1 MEILN
6 WLQQLGQWSLHPNS
20 SCLLCIR
27 HVCEDLFVHGERV
40 LRAEALNMRLTEYV
54 NTKWE
59 EMIRDWR
66 AVMYAKTEHDYA
78 VAWSN
83 FKPGNQ
89 GSFVN
94 ISMNHDIWL
103 SRHKS
108 SSVHS
113 YQHSVENERTLTQHR
128 HRGML
133 FASVNGFISQF
144 ALDKVQEHM
153 ALFNL
158 TARSSLPVLF
168 GSLWDCLVPTSSR
181 KDCGRVR
188 ASPLTISMP
197 TGISDV

>member
-1 MEILN
+1 M
-6 WLQQLGQWSLHPNS
+6 G
-20 SCLLCIR
+20 SCE
-27 HVCEDLFVHGERV
+27 VF
-40 LRAEALNMRLTEYV
+40 RAEVLNMRLQGQRLMDYV

-59 EMIRDWR
+59 EMIHDWR
-66 AVMYAKTEHDYA
+66 AVILKE
-78 VAWSN
+78 
-83 FKPGNQ
+83 Q
-89 GSFVN
+89 QC
-94 ISMNHDIWL
+94 
-103 SRHKS
+103 
-108 SSVHS
+108 S
-113 YQHSVENERTLTQHR
+113 YQHSIENEWTVTQHR

-188 ASPLTISMP
+188 ASPLMISMP